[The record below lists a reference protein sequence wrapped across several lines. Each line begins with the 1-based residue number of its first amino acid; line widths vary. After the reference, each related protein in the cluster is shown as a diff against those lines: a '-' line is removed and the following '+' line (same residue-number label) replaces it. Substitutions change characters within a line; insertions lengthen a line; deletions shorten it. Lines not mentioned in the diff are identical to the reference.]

1 MLPHRAGTTFTAAC
15 RQHACTRRLRPGS
28 DVRQHGGHANA
39 ATGAPTM
46 TDGPAQLSLD
56 RMAPAQATDGLF
68 FAIFP
73 DGSAAAR
80 IASIA
85 QSLRAGEGLLG
96 RPQPADRL
104 HATLHHIG
112 GHIGLRTDLVAA
124 AETATARVAMA
135 PFEVAFD
142 SASSFGGAQA
152 TCRWYCAPAAGPG
165 RWRRC
170 MPRSARRWQQ
180 QGWGAGS
187 SRPSSRMSPCCTTV
201 AASRLGRSSR
211 LRGPCA
217 SSCSCTACSAG
228 PSTACSAA
236 GRCADRQVPGNR
248 NRAASP

>member
-1 MLPHRAGTTFTAAC
+1 
-15 RQHACTRRLRPGS
+15 
-28 DVRQHGGHANA
+28 
-39 ATGAPTM
+39 M

-73 DGSAAAR
+73 DASAAAR

-124 AETATARVAMA
+124 AEAAAARVAMA

-142 SASSFGGAQA
+142 SVSSFGGRAGNLPLVLRAGSGAGTLEALHAALGAQMA
-152 TCRWYCAPAAGPG
+152 AAGLG
-165 RWRRC
+165 RWVKPAFVAHVTLLYDGRSVA
-170 MPRSARRWQQ
+170 PRAIEPVAW
-180 QGWGAGS
+180 
-187 SRPSSRMSPCCTTV
+187 TV
-201 AASRLGRSSR
+201 REFVLVHSLLGRSKYR
-211 LRGPCA
+211 MLGRWPLRGQ
-217 SSCSCTACSAG
+217 AG
-228 PSTACSAA
+228 A
-236 GRCADRQVPGNR
+236 G
-248 NRAASP
+248 